1 MNARKSWFALLV
13 LVFAAP
19 ASFADEYLRIGA
31 WNIEHLGKN
40 PKEGQAPTAL
50 AEYIFLSGVDVLA
63 MEEIYDTDKQKG
75 TRRNVVLD
83 ETFKVLNKNK
93 DHDWEYLIF
102 PNKNQ
107 GDTSQLCAVAWN
119 KARVTRQGEPFKL
132 PIKTL
137 SSFNV
142 WDRHPHA
149 LKLSAGDKKTDF
161 VVIPLHM
168 KANKLQAT
176 KTQKQAIID
185 QRKEEAMTLSV
196 ALTAVQQTFTD
207 DDIILLG
214 DLNCLS
220 SDEAALKVFVAAGFL
235 DLNADDFSTYAL
247 SKTAPF
253 DRILVPDNQPEF
265 ERSRQYTLVPTDQR
279 DHHRRL
285 SDHFMVVALIKIMDD
300 DD

>member
-1 MNARKSWFALLV
+1 MKARIWWLTLIV
-13 LVFAAP
+13 VVVVAP

-50 AEYIFLSGVDVLA
+50 AQYIFLSGVDVLA
-63 MEEIYDTDKQKG
+63 MSEIYVTDKPNG

-83 ETFKVLNKNK
+83 ETFKILGKNK

-102 PNKNQ
+102 PNKIAK
-107 GDTSQLCAVAWN
+107 DPSQLCAVAWN
-119 KARVTRQGEPFKL
+119 KKRVTRQGGPLKL
-132 PIKTL
+132 PIKTQT
-137 SSFNV
+137 SFNV

-149 LKLSAGDKKTDF
+149 VKLSAGDKKTDF

-168 KANKLQAT
+168 KANKLKAT
-176 KTQKQAIID
+176 KKQKKAIVD
-185 QRKEEAMTLSV
+185 QRKEEALTLSA
-196 ALTAVQQTFTD
+196 ALATVKQTFTD

-214 DLNCLS
+214 DTNCLS
-220 SDEAALKVFVAAGFL
+220 TDEPAIKAFVAAGFV

-253 DRILVPDNQPEF
+253 DRILAPQDQPEF
-265 ERSRQYTLVPTDQR
+265 ASSRQYTLVPADQR
-279 DHHRRL
+279 DHDRRL
-285 SDHFMVVALIKIMDD
+285 SDHFMVVALVKIVDD